1 MSRIQETFNQ
11 LKKRKEGALITF
23 TTLGDPSLRRS
34 VQLARR
40 LAESGADIL
49 ELGLPFSDPVADGPT
64 IQASYQR
71 ALKAGMNTH
80 RALEAV
86 RKLRDKVKTPLVLL
100 SYYNPVLRR
109 GVAGFFRDFAE
120 AGLDGVVVPDLP
132 VEEAEPVSKAGKDA
146 GVNLIF
152 LVAPTTTERRLE
164 KIVKAAEGFLYLVSL
179 LGVTGARESL
189 SALTKKT
196 ISRIAKHVEARIPVA
211 VGFGI
216 SKPPHVRE
224 VIAAGADGAI
234 VGSALIDLYT
244 SSASNP
250 AQALEKVSAYV
261 HTLKAATAKKA

>member
-1 MSRIQETFNQ
+1 MSRIQETFIQ
-11 LKKRKEGALITF
+11 LKKRREGALLTF
-23 TTLGDPSLRRS
+23 TTLGDPSLRCS
-34 VQLARR
+34 VQLAQR

-71 ALKAGMNTH
+71 ALKAGMNTN
-80 RALEAV
+80 RALEAI
-86 RKLRDKVKTPLVLL
+86 RGLRGKVKAPLVLL
-100 SYYNPVLRR
+100 SYYNLILRR

-120 AGLDGVVVPDLP
+120 AGLDGMIIPDLP
-132 VEEAEPVSKAGKDA
+132 VEEARLVSKAGKDT

-152 LVAPTTTERRLE
+152 LVAPTTMERRLE
-164 KIVKAAEGFLYLVSL
+164 KIVKATEGFIYLVSL
-179 LGVTGARESL
+179 LGVTGSRESL
-189 SALTKKT
+189 SSLTKKT
-196 ISRIAKHVEARIPVA
+196 ISRIAKHVGARVPVA

-216 SKPPHVRE
+216 SKPQHVRE

-234 VGSALIDLYT
+234 VGSALIDLFT

-261 HTLKAATAKKA
+261 KALKAATVKKP